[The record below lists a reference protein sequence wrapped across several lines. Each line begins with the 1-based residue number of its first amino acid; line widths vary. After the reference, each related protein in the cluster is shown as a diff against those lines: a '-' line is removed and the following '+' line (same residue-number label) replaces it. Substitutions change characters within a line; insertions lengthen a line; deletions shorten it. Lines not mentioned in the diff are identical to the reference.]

1 MGHIWLPIRSDSGAW
16 SSIEFLFSH
25 FIPIELAPNA
35 IFVNQLMAEER
46 GLVVDIEG
54 FNIAMNE
61 ARERSRNAQNKV
73 AVFVLFLLF
82 WASYRDVF
90 VMHILLCASCTREK
104 NGKKEEKCLQDENKA
119 LEVHN
124 T

>member
-1 MGHIWLPIRSDSGAW
+1 MLQDAFVLWDTYGFPLDLTQVHGVLLS
-16 SSIEFLFSH
+16 FYSH

-82 WASYRDVF
+82 WASYLDVF
-90 VMHILLCASCTREK
+90 VIHILLCASCTREK
-104 NGKKEEKCLQDENKA
+104 REKGR
-119 LEVHN
+119 EVSARRK
-124 T
+124 